1 MEQLHQSLE
10 AQREKLSDLT
20 NVNTFDLDEEMDD
33 DLSPKVE
40 VKGKTPSQQKKED
53 RDVGTF
59 RSTLNFYE
67 KKRQDRKFS
76 LTGKTAT
83 EMDIIENP
91 EDIEQL
97 DQGKSWKQLDNWM
110 RKQKLKQYA
119 QSSSIENYEKILLD
133 LYDKGEF
140 KKTSDVTYDPK
151 TGKIISL
158 QSKALG

>member
-10 AQREKLSDLT
+10 AQRDKLSDLK
-20 NVNTFDLDEEMDD
+20 NGNTFDLDEEINGDP
-33 DLSPKVE
+33 SPKVD
-40 VKGKTPSQQKKED
+40 VKSKTPSQLKKED

-59 RSTLNFYE
+59 RSTLNYYE

-76 LTGKTAT
+76 LTGKNAN

-97 DQGKSWKQLDNWM
+97 DHGKTWKQLDNWM

-119 QSSSIENYEKILLD
+119 QSSPIENYEKILLD
-133 LYDKGEF
+133 RYNKGEF
-140 KKTSDVTYDPK
+140 KKTSDVTYDSK

-158 QSKALG
+158 KV